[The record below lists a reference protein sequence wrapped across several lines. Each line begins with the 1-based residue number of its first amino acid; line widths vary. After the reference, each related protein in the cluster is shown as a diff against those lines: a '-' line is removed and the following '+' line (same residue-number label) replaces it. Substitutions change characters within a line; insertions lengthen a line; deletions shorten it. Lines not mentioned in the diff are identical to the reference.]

1 VEELGQTMAEI
12 VGAFGVPHTPHFP
25 TLVARGAPVAAEL
38 ERLYGTVASHL
49 EAVQADTILLL
60 TSDHYN
66 IFFEQCLPIFSIG
79 VAECARGPSDYPDL
93 PAIDV
98 RIDAELARGIQRHV
112 VRAGFDV
119 GMSQEFELDHAAT
132 VPLHFLTPRLDVP
145 IVPLFTSAF
154 VRPIP
159 TSQRCHALG
168 RAIREALEGTPDR
181 TRVAVVATG
190 SFSLEI
196 GGPRISADSHTG
208 VPSPQWVERVVSLL
222 RSGDVARLVR
232 EATDEQ
238 LDRAGNAG
246 GELLDWIEML
256 ATFDPRPPAFLEA
269 QPEHGHAY
277 AAWPIDVPGRRPAA

>member
-1 VEELGQTMAEI
+1 MAKI

-25 TLVARGAPVAAEL
+25 TLVARGAPVAPEL
-38 ERLYGTVASHL
+38 ERLYGTVARHL
-49 EAVQADTILLL
+49 EAVAPDTILLL

-66 IFFEQCLPIFSIG
+66 IFFEQSLPIFSIG

-93 PAIDV
+93 PAVDV
-98 RIDAELARGIQRHV
+98 RIDAGLARKIQTHV

-132 VPLHFLTPRLDVP
+132 VPLHFLTPRMDVAV
-145 IVPLFTSAF
+145 VPLFTSAF
-154 VRPIP
+154 IRPIP
-159 TSQRCHALG
+159 SSHRCHTLG
-168 RAIREALEGTPDR
+168 RAIRAALETDGDDR
-181 TRVAVVATG
+181 RVAVVASG

-196 GGPRISADSHTG
+196 GGPRIAADSHTG
-208 VPSPQWVERVVSLL
+208 VPSPEWVDQILSLL
-222 RSGDVARLVR
+222 RSASIDRLVR
-232 EATDEQ
+232 DATDEQ

-246 GELLDWIEML
+246 GELLNWIEML

-277 AAWPIDVPGRRPAA
+277 AAWPLDVPGREQAG

>member
-1 VEELGQTMAEI
+1 VAEI

-25 TLVARGAPVAAEL
+25 TLVARGAPVAPDL
-38 ERLYGTVASHL
+38 VRLYGTVAGHL
-49 EAVQADTILLL
+49 EAVEPDTILLL

-66 IFFEQCLPIFSIG
+66 IFFEQSLPIFSIG
-79 VAECARGPSDYPDL
+79 VAECSRGPSDYPDL
-93 PAIDV
+93 PSVDV
-98 RIDAELARGIQRHV
+98 RIDAALARAIQRHV

-145 IVPLFTSAF
+145 VVPLFTSAF

-159 TSQRCHALG
+159 SSRRCHALG
-168 RAIREALEGTPDR
+168 RAIREAVEGYPDGG
-181 TRVAVVATG
+181 RVAVVASG

-196 GGPRISADSHTG
+196 GGPRIAADSHTG
-208 VPSPQWVERVVSLL
+208 VPSPEWVDRVLSLL
-222 RSGDVARLVR
+222 RSASVDQLVL

-246 GELLDWIEML
+246 GELLNWIEML

-277 AAWPIDVPGRRPAA
+277 AAWPIDVPAGRPAP

>member
-1 VEELGQTMAEI
+1 MARI

-25 TLVARGAPVAAEL
+25 TLVSRGAPVAPEL
-38 ERLYGTVASHL
+38 ERLYGTVRRHL
-49 EAVQADTILLL
+49 EAVEPDVLLLL

-66 IFFEQCLPIFSIG
+66 VFFEQSLPIFSIG

-93 PAIDV
+93 PALTV
-98 RIDAELARGIQRHV
+98 RIDSELARRIQRHV
-112 VRAGFDV
+112 VRSGFDV
-119 GMSQEFELDHAAT
+119 GMSQEFDLDHAAT
-132 VPLHFLTPRLDVP
+132 VPLHFLTPGEDVP
-145 IVPLFTSAF
+145 VVPLFTSAF
-154 VRPIP
+154 IRPIP
-159 TSQRCHALG
+159 SSERCHALG
-168 RAIREALEGTPDR
+168 RAIREAVEAHPDDR
-181 TRVAVVATG
+181 RVAVVATG

-208 VPSPQWVERVVSLL
+208 VPDPAWVERVIALL
-222 RSGDVARLVR
+222 RAGGAEQLVR

-256 ATFDPRPPAFLEA
+256 GTFDPRPPAFLEA

-277 AAWPIDVPGRRPAA
+277 AAWPIDVPPR